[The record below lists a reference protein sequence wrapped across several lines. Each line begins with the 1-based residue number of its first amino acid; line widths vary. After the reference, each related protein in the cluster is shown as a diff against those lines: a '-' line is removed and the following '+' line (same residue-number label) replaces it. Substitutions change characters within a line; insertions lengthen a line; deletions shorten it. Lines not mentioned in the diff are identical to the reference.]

1 MEVLKNLYFA
11 LKNALQNFIKDKNF
25 LFLSILFFTFLV
37 MYWGRFGDPVI
48 DCGREAYIPYAMADL
63 GKVLF
68 KDIIC
73 IYGPVPY
80 YLNAF
85 FVKLFGANLNTMY
98 IIGAALSLIFLF
110 GFYKFSKRFI
120 GPGLAFALSGIT
132 IACCIFNPTIFNYIF
147 PYSYAML
154 YSLVFALFHL
164 IYLFKF
170 IDEIESLE
178 NSSLLSLRNLY
189 TSAFLL
195 SLCLLSKFDFIP
207 CVLPFLIVLFKYRKM
222 LNLKA
227 FLHIVAVFLIPFLI
241 LFLIFLIQK
250 VTLQD
255 LMFNFKMISNMAHS
269 PSLEYFY
276 KFCTGYFFSFKKTFM
291 FIIPFLIS
299 VICLAIAGFLGY
311 FASKIKNKFLQIC
324 MQIIISV
331 IFGYIIWA
339 FTLKYVFTYYPLF
352 VLIFFI
358 LQCFILLFKWYKTKG
373 LVLEKEEFLILLFIL
388 TTLLFSLKC
397 LYGLFYS
404 VYGTYYIPFILLS
417 SIIAFLIV
425 FEKQKNAVT
434 IGLKT
439 SLFIIIAI
447 FTIHNHFVFDYKTA
461 PLKITQGKF
470 FTQKSVAYSMNNAMQ
485 YLNKKLQK
493 NDTVL
498 ALPEGLMVNYLLK
511 KPSPFYNTSFTP
523 LDFDAYG
530 EDYLVKKLLLNRPKY
545 IVMLSRR
552 YADYDKTFLCADFG
566 QKFCSVV
573 GQNYAFDFQ
582 FVGKGEESFAGRE
595 QDMYL
600 IRVFE
605 RKN

>member
-1 MEVLKNLYFA
+1 MENLKKILFAIKNKFFVDKFFTFATVLF
-11 LKNALQNFIKDKNF
+11 FIF
-25 LFLSILFFTFLV
+25 LFL
-37 MYWGRFGDPVI
+37 YWGRFGDPVI

-147 PYSYAML
+147 PYSYAMV

-178 NSSLLSLRNLY
+178 NSSLLSLKNLY

-227 FLHIVAVFLIPFLI
+227 FLRIVAVFLIPFLI

-276 KFCTGYFFSFKKTFM
+276 TFSTGYFFSFNKTFM
-291 FIIPFLIS
+291 FIVPFLVS
-299 VICLAIAGFLGY
+299 LLCFALAGVLVY
-311 FASKIKNKFLQIC
+311 FASKIKNKFFQIFT
-324 MQIIISV
+324 QFAVSLV
-331 IFGYIIWA
+331 FGSIIW
-339 FTLKYVFTYYPLF
+339 FFSLDYIFIYIPLF
-352 VLIFFI
+352 VLIFFAFRCFVLLFECFKTKTLSLNKENFI
-358 LQCFILLFKWYKTKG
+358 PLVFILF
-373 LVLEKEEFLILLFIL
+373 
-388 TTLLFSLKC
+388 TLLFSLKC
-397 LYGLFYS
+397 LYGLS
-404 VYGTYYIPFILLS
+404 NLVYGTYYIPFVALS
-417 SIIAFLIV
+417 FTIA
-425 FEKQKNAVT
+425 
-434 IGLKT
+434 
-439 SLFIIIAI
+439 LFIIFKKHGSLLITSLKNSFCIIAVI
-447 FTIHNHFVFDYKTA
+447 FLLNNNFLFGYKNT
-461 PLKITQGKF
+461 PLKTVWGKF
-470 FTQKSVAYSMNNAMQ
+470 SIKKNTASSMNNAIK
-485 YLNKKLQK
+485 YLNDNLNG

-498 ALPEGLMVNYLLK
+498 VLPEGLMINYLLR
-511 KPSPFYNTSFTP
+511 KPSPSYNTSFTP

-530 EDYLVKKLLLNRPKY
+530 EKYLIDKFMDNQPKYLVLLPRNYK
-545 IVMLSRR
+545 
-552 YADYDKTFLCADFG
+552 DYNKTFICTDFG
-566 QKFCSVV
+566 VEFCNAILKNYTQKIQF
-573 GQNYAFDFQ
+573 GKENTAKLQN
-582 FVGKGEESFAGRE
+582 KN
-595 QDMYL
+595 L